1 MLRYITKRLGHTLI
15 VLIGVTLAAF
25 LITRMTGDPVRLMAP
40 LDATDADIELL
51 RTQLGFNR
59 PLYVQFI
66 EYMKGVLILDFGDS
80 IRHREPAM
88 VMVFERM
95 PSTLSLGLVALAM
108 AIVVAIPT
116 GVVGATRPGSLLDG
130 IGTLL
135 GLLGQS
141 MPVYWLGIL
150 FIMIFAVGLGWL
162 PAGGKTDWS
171 SYILPAATLAAYT
184 CASIMRILRSS
195 MLEVMTHD
203 FIRTARAKGIS
214 ERFVLYKHALRNAL
228 LPVVTVVGLQ
238 LGALLS
244 GAVITETIFAWP
256 GVGRFVVQAIYN
268 RDFYI
273 VQASVFLFALMIVAI
288 NLATDVLYS
297 VLDPRIRYS

>member
-1 MLRYITKRLGHTLI
+1 MLRYLTKRLGHTII
-15 VLIGVTLAAF
+15 VMIGVTLAVF

-40 LDATDADIELL
+40 LDASEADIELL

-59 PLYVQFI
+59 PLYTQFA
-66 EYMKGVLILDFGDS
+66 EYIKGVLVLDFGDS
-80 IRHREPAM
+80 LRHHEPAM

-95 PSTLSLGLVALAM
+95 PATISLALVALVM
-108 AIVVAIPT
+108 AVVVAIPT
-116 GVVGATRPGSLLDG
+116 GVVGATKPGSFLDAL
-130 IGTLL
+130 GTLL
-135 GLLGQS
+135 ALLGQS

-150 FIMIFAVGLGWL
+150 FIMVFGVGLGWL
-162 PAGGKTDWS
+162 PAGGKSDWT

-214 ERFVLYKHALRNAL
+214 DRYVLYKHALRNAL

-238 LGALLS
+238 LGALLG

-256 GVGRFVVQAIYN
+256 GVGKFVVQAIYN
-268 RDFYI
+268 RDFYV
-273 VQASVFLFALMIVAI
+273 VQAAVFLFALIIVGI
-288 NLATDVLYS
+288 NLATDLLYS